1 MTVRTPRRAAL
12 AAAAFGLAVVGV
24 AGTVAVATGGSGPEE
39 AAPEKTAPEETAQA
53 APSSARSC
61 AIPDS
66 GGDLWVDPDAWDR
79 VAARLENAL
88 AARFGHESK
97 TTPRTQLFNGLIGR
111 TLDYAAEEFVVVADP
126 AQVDLAEL
134 QSELE
139 ANARSETRVRV
150 QAGCH
155 TGKELADAARV
166 LDARTWHPR
175 VRQISYST
183 RLDPRT
189 STFLVTMPAGEVAD
203 ALEARLGE
211 LVTITYGTPTRG

>member
-12 AAAAFGLAVVGV
+12 AAAAFGLAVVAV
-24 AGTVAVATGGSGPEE
+24 AGTVAVATGGS
-39 AAPEKTAPEETAQA
+39 APEDIVQAP
-53 APSSARSC
+53 PSSARPC

-66 GGDLWVDPDAWDR
+66 GGELWVDQDTWER
-79 VAARLENAL
+79 VGARLENAL

-97 TTPRTQLFNGLIGR
+97 TTPRTQLSNGLIGR
-111 TLDYAAEEFVVVADP
+111 TLDYPAEEFVVVADP

-134 QSELE
+134 QSELD
-139 ANARSETRVRV
+139 ANARGDTRVRA

-155 TGKELADAARV
+155 TAKELSDAARV

-175 VRQISYST
+175 ARRTSHYT

-189 STFLVTMPAGEVAD
+189 STFLVTMPEGEVAD
-203 ALEARLGE
+203 ALEARLGD
-211 LVTITYGTPTRG
+211 LVTITYGTPTRD